1 MAKTRVG
8 VLFRESV
15 GGNKSTNKSQD
26 LASLTSKYHEFCK
39 KIRALIDSLKAHHAI
54 MIKIEQTRSSVSLFV
69 FWGTVVISLRAGFKE
84 KQI

>member
-39 KIRALIDSLKAHHAI
+39 KIGALIQSLKVHHDA
-54 MIKIEQTRSSVSLFV
+54 MKRIEESRSSVSLFV
-69 FWGTVVISLRAGFKE
+69 TIWRSVPKSFILCLTLR
-84 KQI
+84 